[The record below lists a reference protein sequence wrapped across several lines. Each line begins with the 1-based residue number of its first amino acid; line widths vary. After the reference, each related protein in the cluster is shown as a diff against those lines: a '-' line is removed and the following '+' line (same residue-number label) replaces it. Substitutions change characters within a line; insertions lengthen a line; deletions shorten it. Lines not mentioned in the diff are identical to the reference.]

1 MTGWRLLLTR
11 PAAESAALAA
21 TLAEAGV
28 YSCSLPLLDIQALAE
43 TSEQRMTIDELGR
56 YSALIVVSK
65 PAARLGLQ
73 LIERYW
79 PKPPVN
85 QHWFS
90 VGAATAQILDAYL
103 DPHGQRA
110 ICPATGDDSEALLAL
125 PELQQ
130 ALATPEPRV
139 LILRGEGGRELLAET
154 LRERGVTV
162 DYLELYRRVLPDY
175 PPGCLL
181 QRVRGERLNAL
192 LVSSAQGLE
201 HLQHLA
207 GADWPEL
214 ARLPLLVPSP
224 RVAELAR
231 AAGALHPID
240 CRGANAA
247 AVLAALRAS
256 APPL

>member
-28 YSCSLPLLDIQALAE
+28 YSSSLPLLEIQALVE
-43 TSEQRMTIDELGR
+43 TAEQRTTVAELEH

-73 LIERYW
+73 LLERHW
-79 PKPPVN
+79 SRPPAN
-85 QHWFS
+85 QRWFS
-90 VGAATAQILDAYL
+90 VGAGTAQVLNDYL
-103 DPHGQRA
+103 EPHGVRV
-110 ICPATGDDSEALLAL
+110 CYPANGDDSEALLAL

-130 ALATPEPRV
+130 ALAMPAPRV

-175 PPGCLL
+175 PPAALL

-201 HLQHLA
+201 HLQQLA
-207 GADWPEL
+207 GADWAEL

-240 CRGANAA
+240 CRGASAA